1 MLDQLPADL
10 RQEIMQHY
18 SNQEAAVAANT
29 RNKTANPAN
38 NEIKNAP
45 NAFDKLL
52 NHKSPIKHVSP
63 VKKRRGRPA
72 KNSITST
79 AKKSSSKPTKSLKR
93 CITPTAIETDDDS
106 SKDKEFE
113 DEKVENN
120 LVEEEKYVPTFCGK
134 SDLEDIRPL
143 IKVGIV
149 PFSTIIGFMMCF
161 QTKFFPPHPSL
172 IFILTLCVCGGGGGI
187 EKCFGPMHSSFS

>member
-79 AKKSSSKPTKSLKR
+79 AKKSSSKPTKSVKR

-149 PFSTIIGFMMCF
+149 PFFNHYRVYNVFSNQVLSSPPITNFY
-161 QTKFFPPHPSL
+161 PHPKVPKVLGQYILPSL
-172 IFILTLCVCGGGGGI
+172 NINHLA
-187 EKCFGPMHSSFS
+187 